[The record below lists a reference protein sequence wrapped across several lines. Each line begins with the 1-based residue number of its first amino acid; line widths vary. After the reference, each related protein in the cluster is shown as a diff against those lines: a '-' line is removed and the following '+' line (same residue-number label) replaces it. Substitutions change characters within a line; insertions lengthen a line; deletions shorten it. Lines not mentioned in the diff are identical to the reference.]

1 MRAALSLAI
10 ALGAGAFLAGAEP
23 AAGKNEGKTP
33 RPAEP
38 AGYRLSDYRAPVPAT
53 LKGATVL
60 DTARAVEIWTAKAAV
75 FIDALP
81 HIPRPEGLPKDAVW
95 REQPRFDIP
104 GSVWL
109 PDTGYGE
116 LAASTQ
122 RYFEQG
128 LARAAGGDKAK
139 PLVFY
144 CLADC
149 WMSWNAAKRAISLG
163 YSNVS
168 WYPEGTDGWTK
179 AGRPLEERKPE
190 PREPAAP

>member
-1 MRAALSLAI
+1 MMRAVAVATVAALFAT
-10 ALGAGAFLAGAEP
+10 
-23 AAGKNEGKTP
+23 AAAQAKPP

-38 AGYRLSDYRAPVPAT
+38 TGYRLDNYRAPVPAT
-53 LKGATVL
+53 LKGATVI
-60 DTARAVEIWTAKAAV
+60 DAERASDLWDAKAAV

-81 HIPRPEGLPKDAVW
+81 HAPKPEGLPHDAVW

-116 LAASTQ
+116 LSEATQ
-122 RYFEQG
+122 RYFEKG
-128 LARAAGGDKAK
+128 LARATVNDKTK

-149 WMSWNAAKRAISLG
+149 WMSWNAAKRAITLG
-163 YSNVS
+163 YAHIF
-168 WYPEGTDGWTK
+168 WYPEGTDGWARAK
-179 AGRPLEERKPE
+179 RPLEERKPE
-190 PREPAAP
+190 PRD